1 MEDYKPSYL
10 RDYDEMVHNSMIASD
25 YTNSTSEIRVEE
37 NQLFY
42 TNFWTKLFGVKK
54 IEYYSQAKQS

>member
-1 MEDYKPSYL
+1 
-10 RDYDEMVHNSMIASD
+10 MVHNSVIASD
-25 YTNSTSEIRVEE
+25 YTNLTSEIRVEE